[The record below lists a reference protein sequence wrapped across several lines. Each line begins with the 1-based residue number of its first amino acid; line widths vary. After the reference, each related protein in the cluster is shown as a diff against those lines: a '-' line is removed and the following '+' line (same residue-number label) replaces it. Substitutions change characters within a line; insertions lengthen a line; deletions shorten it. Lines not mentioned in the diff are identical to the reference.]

1 MKYEPADIVI
11 YLQNKG
17 IVLKEKS
24 LMAYERESGKILA
37 VGMEAEKLMGTM
49 SEDIVIESP
58 LRQGMVV
65 DYLVAKKMFDGL
77 LQKAWKKKPLIRP
90 RIAICVPNGIEMVEK
105 KAIEDIMYQAGA
117 REVFITDIPIEQFI
131 KEMSEKYQKQYHTVI
146 GITKD
151 EPEKY
156 IKEQITYILKCAKR
170 EGVSAKRV
178 EELLLELSEIC

>member
-1 MKYEPADIVI
+1 M
-11 YLQNKG
+11 
-17 IVLKEKS
+17 
-24 LMAYERESGKILA
+24 ESGKILA

-90 RIAICVPNGIEMVEK
+90 RIAICVP
-105 KAIEDIMYQAGA
+105 EDIMYQAGA
-117 REVFITDIPIEQFI
+117 KEVFITDILIEQFI
-131 KEMSEKYQKQYHTVI
+131 KEMPEKYQKQYHTVI

>member
-90 RIAICVPNGIEMVEK
+90 RIAICVPNDIEMVEK
-105 KAIEDIMYQAGA
+105 KVIEDIMYQAGA
-117 REVFITDIPIEQFI
+117 KEVFITDILIEQFI
-131 KEMSEKYQKQYHTVI
+131 KEMPEKYQKQYHTVI

>member
-77 LQKAWKKKPLIRP
+77 LQKAWKLSLIH
-90 RIAICVPNGIEMVEK
+90 I
-105 KAIEDIMYQAGA
+105 
-117 REVFITDIPIEQFI
+117 
-131 KEMSEKYQKQYHTVI
+131 
-146 GITKD
+146 
-151 EPEKY
+151 
-156 IKEQITYILKCAKR
+156 
-170 EGVSAKRV
+170 
-178 EELLLELSEIC
+178 